1 MDKKINNH
9 ELGELCLLAGKI
21 MLESGAETYRVQDTM
36 MRIASSFGIRS
47 SNSYVTPTGI
57 VFSLCGT
64 EQTKLAQ
71 ISKRST
77 DLYKVI
83 IVNSIS
89 RKISS
94 GEISAAEA
102 YSTLRKIEKGNPKY
116 PIYIKILAASIVSG
130 FSIVVFNGEWNDFFP
145 AFLAGGAGFLCVSY
159 IHHLVDLKFF
169 TEFFAALIVG
179 LMSYFFKY
187 IGFGENLP
195 NIIVASIMPLVPG
208 LLITNAVRDL
218 MAGHLVSG
226 LSKGAEASLTAFAIG
241 AGVAVVFSLFN

>member
-1 MDKKINNH
+1 LDKEMSTN

-21 MLESGAETYRVQDTM
+21 MLENGAETYRVQDTM
-36 MRIASSFGIRS
+36 MRIAGSFGINYP
-47 SNSYVTPTGI
+47 NSYVTPTGI
-57 VFSLCGT
+57 IFSLCGT

-94 GEISAAEA
+94 GEISAEEA

-116 PIYIKILAASIVSG
+116 PKYVKIIAASVVSG
-130 FSIVVFNGEWNDFFP
+130 FSLVTFDGEWNDFFS

-159 IHHLVDLKFF
+159 IHHLVDIKFF
-169 TEFFAALIVG
+169 TEFLAALLVG

-187 IGFGENLP
+187 IGFGHDLS

-226 LSKGAEASLTAFAIG
+226 LAKGAEAALTAFAIG
-241 AGVAVVFSLFN
+241 AGVAIVFSLF

>member
-1 MDKKINNH
+1 MNTN

-21 MLESGAETYRVQDTM
+21 MLESGAETSRVEDTM
-36 MRIASSFGIRS
+36 KRIAVSFGS
-47 SNSYVTPTGI
+47 NYPNSYVTPTGI
-57 VFSLCGT
+57 IFSLCGT

-89 RKISS
+89 RKIST
-94 GEISAAEA
+94 GEISAEDA
-102 YSTLRKIEKGNPKY
+102 YSTLRKIENGNLKYPKY
-116 PIYIKILAASIVSG
+116 VKVIAASIVSG
-130 FSIVVFNGEWNDFFP
+130 FSLVMFNGEWKDFFS

-159 IHHLVDLKFF
+159 IDRLIDIKFF
-169 TEFFAALIVG
+169 TEFVAALLVG
-179 LMSYFFKY
+179 LISYFFKY
-187 IGFGENLP
+187 IGFGNDLP
-195 NIIVASIMPLVPG
+195 TIIVASIMPLVPG

-226 LSKGAEASLTAFAIG
+226 LSKGAEAVLTAFAIG
-241 AGVAVVFSLFN
+241 AGVAIVFSLFK

>member
-1 MDKKINNH
+1 MNAD

-36 MRIASSFGIRS
+36 MRIAAAFGINNP
-47 SNSYVTPTGI
+47 NSYVTPTGI
-57 VFSLCGT
+57 IFSICGT
-64 EQTKLAQ
+64 EETKLAQ

-94 GEISAAEA
+94 GEISAEDA
-102 YSTLRKIEKGNPKY
+102 YSTLRKIEKENLNY
-116 PIYIKILAASIVSG
+116 PNYVKIIAASILSG
-130 FSIVVFNGEWNDFFP
+130 FSVVMFNGEWNDFFS
-145 AFLAGGAGFLCVSY
+145 AFLAGGTGYFCVSY
-159 IHHLVDLKFF
+159 IDRIVDIKFF
-169 TEFFAALIVG
+169 TEFLAALIVG
-179 LMSYFFKY
+179 LMSYLFRH
-187 IGFGENLP
+187 IGFGQDLS

-226 LSKGAEASLTAFAIG
+226 LAKGAEAALTAFAIG
-241 AGVAVVFSLFN
+241 AGVAVVFSLFK